1 MHDPRILDPDSGFV
15 SFLIRSSR
23 LAFNT
28 AARDTLWRWWSHVI
42 LSLHSI
48 NGRVVC
54 EKERIGFW
62 DHVGGLNS
70 AQIIK

>member
-1 MHDPRILDPDSGFV
+1 MGQIVYHLRILDPDSGFV
-15 SFLIRSSR
+15 SVLIRSSR

-28 AARDTLWRWWSHVI
+28 AARDTLWRWGSHVI

-48 NGRVVC
+48 YGRVVC

-62 DHVGGLNS
+62 NHVGR
-70 AQIIK
+70 